1 MKVGVIGGTGF
12 IGSYLI
18 DELLEFGMQPVVLVR
33 PGSDSRL
40 RHAVECEVVTGDL
53 NDSDAVMRLVRSVDA
68 MIYNVGILREFP
80 SRGITFNRLQYEAP
94 KHVIDAALQAG
105 VSNFLLMSA
114 NGIRPDGTTYQR
126 SKYSADSYLAQSGM
140 DYSIFRPSV
149 VFGDPR
155 GRMEFATQLCRDI
168 INVPLPAPLFFNG
181 LNAAN
186 AGKFELSPVHV
197 KDVARAFVNQLAAP
211 LESNR
216 IFHLGGPDIL
226 TWKDILKTIASA
238 VGKDKLMLPVPV
250 QGVRLAATL
259 LDRFESFPITRDQ
272 ITMLMESNVCA
283 AEDLNSMGIIPRPFN
298 DEELGYLGEVMD
310 IRSHS
315 DGSGRAGEMS
325 GQRS

>member
-12 IGSYLI
+12 IGSYLV

-33 PGSDSRL
+33 PGSTSRL
-40 RHAVECEVVTGDL
+40 RHADECEVVAGDL
-53 NDSDAVMRLVRSVDA
+53 DDVDAVMRLARSVDA

-80 SRGITFNRLQYEAP
+80 AKGITFDRLQHEAP

-114 NGIRPDGTTYQR
+114 NGVKPGGTAYQR

-168 INVPLPAPLFFNG
+168 INVPMPAPLFFNG
-181 LNAAN
+181 VNPVN

-197 KDVARAFVNQLAAP
+197 KDVARAFVNQLASP
-211 LESNR
+211 LETNR
-216 IFHLGGPDIL
+216 VFHLGGPDVL
-226 TWKDILKTIASA
+226 TWKDILKTIADA

-250 QGVRLAATL
+250 LGVKFTAAL

-272 ITMLMESNVCA
+272 ISMLMESNVCSA
-283 AEDLNSMGIIPRPFN
+283 GDLKSMGIAPLAFSVDELEYLNQVVGDYGSGSVRSRP
-298 DEELGYLGEVMD
+298 GEV
-310 IRSHS
+310 SEQQ
-315 DGSGRAGEMS
+315 G
-325 GQRS
+325 